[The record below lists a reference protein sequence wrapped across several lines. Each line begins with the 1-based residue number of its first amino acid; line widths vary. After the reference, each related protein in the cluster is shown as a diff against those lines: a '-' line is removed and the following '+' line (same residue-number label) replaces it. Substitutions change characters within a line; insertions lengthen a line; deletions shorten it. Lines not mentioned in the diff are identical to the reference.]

1 MAWIEPKKRTD
12 GGTSFSVRWRL
23 GGTRAGRP
31 QVETFGAGSDTQNL
45 ARAEGFK
52 RTVAAAGERWPDGW
66 VKGAGFVRD
75 HGPADDPALPARS
88 VEAVGLEYV
97 DQLVDCSSGQRSRY
111 RSQLRTLTAVEVRGR
126 QGGAHRPFD
135 TTVSS
140 VTEDDIKAWLI
151 GWDRSLKTKA
161 NYHGLLYGVFN
172 YALEKGE
179 VTQNPLRRTAPKRG
193 KIRQSQADLR
203 FLTDKPSSRQ
213 MSIVDQ
219 RRVDGCDRCT
229 GGSLDYS
236 SRGDSRASP
245 ASRSCSDV
253 TRADDPGIPLGPP
266 ARRADPDPDQ
276 HAHHWG

>member
-1 MAWIEPKKRTD
+1 MAARWNPGGPAAGRDLRRRERHAESRSGGGLQAD
-12 GGTSFSVRWRL
+12 GRCGRRALAGRL
-23 GGTRAGRP
+23 GQGCRVRP
-31 QVETFGAGSDTQNL
+31 
-45 ARAEGFK
+45 RP
-52 RTVAAAGERWPDGW
+52 R
-66 VKGAGFVRD
+66 
-75 HGPADDPALPARS
+75 PADDPALPARS

-97 DQLVDCSSGQRSRY
+97 DQLVDCSPGQRSRY
-111 RSQLRTLTAVEVRGR
+111 RSQLRTLTAVEARGR
-126 QGGAHRPFD
+126 RGGAHRPFD

-161 NYHGLLYGVFN
+161 NYHGLLYGAFN